1 MSVKKS
7 SLHGLNE
14 YFEPDINAVIMCHI
28 GVFKSRPEA
37 HIAQMVEHSLGKG
50 EVTGSIPVVGTSI
63 DNRRGI
69 AGATSKIHRC
79 N

>member
-1 MSVKKS
+1 MSAKKS

-14 YFEPDINAVIMCHI
+14 YFEPAFNAVMCHI
-28 GVFKSRPEA
+28 WFFKSRPEA

-69 AGATSKIHRC
+69 AGATLKIHRC

>member
-1 MSVKKS
+1 MSVKKG

-14 YFEPDINAVIMCHI
+14 YCESDFNAVTMCDI
-28 GVFKSRPEA
+28 GVFKSRTEA

-63 DNRRGI
+63 DNRRRI
-69 AGATSKIHRC
+69 ADATSKIHRC